1 MIKYRIQPLNSDV
14 NTDSFDCGNDEL
26 NDFLQ
31 TDALQ
36 NQDDW
41 LSITKVMYID
51 TTLIGYFT
59 LIADTLHKERMELP
73 DKLADYPYQK
83 YPAIKLARLA
93 IDKRYQHQGY
103 GSELMNEFFDTA
115 RDAVRF
121 DGGRFIT
128 VDAKTDAVGF
138 YKQYGFHPVKSAAG
152 NDVIPMYMDFFK
164 YYNCI

>member
-103 GSELMNEFFDTA
+103 GSELMQLDSINSMA
-115 RDAVRF
+115 SIR
-121 DGGRFIT
+121 
-128 VDAKTDAVGF
+128 
-138 YKQYGFHPVKSAAG
+138 
-152 NDVIPMYMDFFK
+152 
-164 YYNCI
+164 